1 MMEENKNIFVIV
13 QVILA
18 IIKKTFIKVSDIA
31 IFLNGI
37 YGTTTITEAKIN
49 QMLVECGY
57 QVPKYDFRTS
67 DDVLGDDYIAPTQ
80 YYIPTKKVTDTYQ
93 VEVSQN
99 DMRYLVWRADI
110 LIQILRIDPL
120 KNIDR
125 LTSLFLATSIVY
137 DLVDEDKEI
146 ISVETLKSNIQ
157 VLQEMLRC
165 GNNTTGGNY
174 ARNK

>member
-57 QVPKYDFRTS
+57 QVPKYDFGTS
-67 DDVLGDDYIAPTQ
+67 DDVFEDDYIAPTQ
-80 YYIPTKKVTDTYQ
+80 YIPTKKVTDAYQ
-93 VEVSQN
+93 VEVLQ
-99 DMRYLVWRADI
+99 DDIRYLVWRADI

-120 KNIDR
+120 KNINL
-125 LTSLFLATSIVY
+125 LTSLFLAISIVY
-137 DLVDEDKEI
+137 DLVDKDKEI